1 VPAEIEDYDHHQHKE
16 SSMSIDSPAPLFPL
30 GQLVATPGALHLLA
44 LVGISPH
51 TLLQRHVCGDW
62 GELDDTDRSENELAL
77 IHGLRIFSSY
87 SLSRPVDAAGDTGRG
102 TATDVS
108 SDPHAAIAA
117 PVDGGKLWIITE
129 ADRSATILLL
139 PSEY

>member
-1 VPAEIEDYDHHQHKE
+1 
-16 SSMSIDSPAPLFPL
+16 MSIHPPFPRFPL

-77 IHGLRIFSSY
+77 IHGSRIFSSY
-87 SLSRPVDAAGDTGRG
+87 GLRP
-102 TATDVS
+102 
-108 SDPHAAIAA
+108 PLAA
-117 PVDGGKLWIITE
+117 PVGADIGTGTDANPDLADEKIWIITE
-129 ADRSATILLL
+129 ADRSLTTLLL

>member
-1 VPAEIEDYDHHQHKE
+1 
-16 SSMSIDSPAPLFPL
+16 MSIHPPFPRFPL

-77 IHGLRIFSSY
+77 IHGSRLFSSY
-87 SLSRPVDAAGDTGRG
+87 SLRRPLAAAVGADIGTGTDANP
-102 TATDVS
+102 
-108 SDPHAAIAA
+108 DPHAGIAS
-117 PVDGGKLWIITE
+117 PVDGDKLWIITE
-129 ADRSATILLL
+129 ADRSVTTLLL